1 MSTDKTFKWQSS
13 ADGIE
18 LVASEPLSEWSSEMK
33 LNYMPA
39 LSRLEAA
46 IEEGSNQIHKTNN
59 GYFIGY
65 DLLAELSNHQCKL
78 LGLPGNI
85 KYQLRLMITG
95 SLVFEKTQVKISWH
109 DKSGSKVG
117 GEEVGCL
124 FFDGLEYFKI
134 PSTLYELVKSADAYN
149 EWDGVNL
156 DERLLL
162 ISNLKSNLEKITGES
177 ISIDAQIKSLKF
189 SHAASVSLD
198 VKVAKDGIDFDPIF
212 FSNDITKFNLEN
224 GEQFKEDQ
232 SLLTIDDQQVLK
244 KLFKSSDKCKSTY
257 VLDRGHYVF
266 IDPSIRTAV
275 KTIKKYQN
283 SSPEERSRFAKNPQ
297 GFIKSA
303 LIDEGNLD
311 ESADEIVNTSFVET
325 DVFSKRVIEIGLWH
339 PPVLPFVKRAPN
351 TWAPEG
357 FGLKIGTSSYWIDE
371 GRVERLAQ
379 EVADAINNKKPSVKL
394 DSDTDLPASED
405 VLNAINQLLEHVLH
419 LPPVNIEKTNTTENQ
434 VEKNSQR
441 MPTKSSQ
448 KSILKVQDNFE
459 SQDFVAQFNQRAV
472 FDKFEPP
479 QNINSKLKDHQIQ
492 GVSWMQE
499 CWSLGY
505 PGLLLADDMGL
516 GKTFQTLA
524 FLSWLKEK
532 SQAMGGTQKPV
543 LIVAPITLL
552 GNWKNEAAMHLKDGA
567 LGGMA
572 LLYDKGLKS
581 YKINS
586 STKADVVEGRSTLDV
601 ASLRQVDWVLT
612 TYETMRDYHISLGL
626 IDFKCVVF
634 DEMQKIKNPASMMT
648 NAAQALHG
656 DFVVGLTGTPIENSL
671 SDIWTLFDTL
681 MPGALG
687 LGDLKRFLEHYS
699 IENIE
704 NLKELKSRLT
714 IGGNGKPAPMLRRMK
729 SDVAKDLP
737 RKNEFVMDG
746 VMPDE
751 QAHLY
756 KEAIDKIKSGTFGN
770 SKLEAIHR
778 MRSISLHPKYAN
790 SDEIDEPNEFI
801 QSSARLKLVVSI
813 LEKIHLNKEKA
824 LVFCESLAMQEWL
837 AYYIKERFSLEKYP
851 NRIYGQISAEK
862 RTKIVSDFQER
873 NNNFDVLL
881 LSPKAA
887 GVGITLTAATNVIH
901 LTRWWNPA
909 VEDQCTDRAYRIGQ
923 TSNVSVY
930 LPRAIHPLYGEGSFD
945 CILHQLLE
953 SKRALSR
960 EMLLPPEMA
969 NDADYMI
976 NQVSAN
982 L

>member
-1 MSTDKTFKWQSS
+1 MSVDKEFNWRSS
-13 ADGIE
+13 PNGIE
-18 LVASEPLSEWSSEMK
+18 IFSLQPITEWSSEK
-33 LNYMPA
+33 KFKHMPA
-39 LSRLEAA
+39 LAKLEAA
-46 IEEGSNQIHKTNN
+46 IESESEQVHRTDD
-59 GYFIGY
+59 GYFVTY
-65 DLLAELSNHQCKL
+65 DFLSGLSNSQCAL
-78 LGLPGNI
+78 LGLPNSI
-85 KYQLRLMITG
+85 KYQLRLSITG
-95 SLVFEKTQVKISWH
+95 SLAFEKTQAKISWY
-109 DKSGSKVG
+109 DKSGTKIS

-124 FFDGLEYFKI
+124 FFDGIDYFRI

-156 DERLLL
+156 DDRLLL

-177 ISIDAQIKSLKF
+177 ISVDAQIQTLKF

-198 VKVAKDGIDFDPIF
+198 VKVAKDGIDFDPLF
-212 FSNDITKFNLEN
+212 FSNDVTKFNLEN
-224 GEQFKEDQ
+224 GEQFREDQ
-232 SLLTIDDQQVLK
+232 SLLTVQDQQVLS
-244 KLFKSSDKCKSTY
+244 KLFKSSDKFKNTY

-266 IDPSIRTAV
+266 IDPLIRMAV
-275 KTIKKYQN
+275 KTIKKYQS

-303 LIDEGNLD
+303 LIEDGNLD
-311 ESADEIVNTSFVET
+311 ESADQIVSSSFVET

-339 PPVLPFVKRAPN
+339 PPVLPFVKRSPN

-357 FGLKIGTSSYWIDE
+357 FGLKIGSSSYWIDE

-379 EVADAINNKKPSVKL
+379 EVADAIKDKKPSVEL
-394 DSDTDLPASED
+394 DHETELPASED

-419 LPPVNIEKTNTTENQ
+419 LPPVKIDIPP
-434 VEKNSQR
+434 S
-441 MPTKSSQ
+441 PTKEGVKNGFGSLSRRAE
-448 KSILKVQDNFE
+448 KSILRVQDNFE
-459 SQDFVAQFNQRAV
+459 SEDFVAQFIQRDV
-472 FDKFEPP
+472 FSKFQLPV
-479 QNINSKLKDHQIQ
+479 NIKSTLKDHQIQ

-516 GKTFQTLA
+516 GKTFQTLS

-532 SQAMGGTQKPV
+532 SQATGVVHKPV

-552 GNWKNEAAMHLKDGA
+552 GNWKNEATIHLQDGA
-567 LGGMA
+567 LGSMA

-581 YKINS
+581 YKIDG
-586 STKADVVEGRSTLDV
+586 STKADVVEGESTLDTT
-601 ASLRQVDWVLT
+601 ALRQVDWVLT

-626 IDFKCVVF
+626 IDFKCIVF

-648 NAAQALHG
+648 NAAQALYA
-656 DFVVGLTGTPIENSL
+656 DFVIGLTGTPIENSL
-671 SDIWTLFDTL
+671 SDIWTIFDTL

-687 LGDLKRFLEHYS
+687 LGDLKRFLDHYS
-699 IENIE
+699 VENTD
-704 NLKELKSRLT
+704 NLKELKKRLT
-714 IGGNGKPAPMLRRMK
+714 VGSEGNPAPMLRRMK

-737 RKNEFVMDG
+737 EKNEFVIDEF
-746 VMPDE
+746 MPDE

-756 KEAIDKIKSGTFGN
+756 KEAVDKIKSGAFGN
-770 SKLEAIHR
+770 SKLEAIHK
-778 MRSISLHPKYAN
+778 MRSISLHPKYAD
-790 SDEIDEPNEFI
+790 SEALEEPNEFI
-801 QSSARLKLVVSI
+801 QSSARLKSAITL
-813 LEKIHLNKEKA
+813 LEKIHSNKEKV
-824 LVFCESLAMQEWL
+824 LIFCESLAMQEWL
-837 AYYIKERFSLEKYP
+837 SFYIKERFSLEKYP

-862 RTKIVSDFQER
+862 RTKIVSDFQET
-873 NNNFDVLL
+873 NNKFDVLL

-953 SKRALSR
+953 NKRALSK
-960 EMLLPPEMA
+960 EMLLPPELVQ
-969 NDADYMI
+969 DVDFMI
-976 NQVSAN
+976 NEVSSN
-982 L
+982 